1 MKECEEIKKNV
12 FPDKTLDYLFGKE
25 EVEMKLILACITCS
39 AITSI
44 VVTKIL
50 ATHYFE
56 IVDGYVNNIVIATKE
71 FIESIKSMECKQK
84 QTRDQDL

>member
-1 MKECEEIKKNV
+1 MFE
-12 FPDKTLDYLFGKE
+12 KE
-25 EVEMKLILACITCS
+25 EVEVKLILACITCS

-56 IVDGYVNNIVIATKE
+56 IVDEYVKDICNETKKNMKAM
-71 FIESIKSMECKQK
+71 IRKG
-84 QTRDQDL
+84 